1 MRLALGRAI
10 ARIWRGHLTTLP
22 ENLQAMKLRINGA
35 ELQVDDRH
43 ARTPLPWV
51 LRDVLGM
58 QGTKFGCGVGY
69 CAACTVLLDGRT
81 RNRARPR
88 LSAPSVS
95 RSSRSREFQ
104 GQWWTQSATRGIAA
118 TSSSA
123 ATVSL
128 ARRWLPCRYWSQTR
142 HRMQRRIAM
151 WMTPGTAGNASVLC
165 MAYNSRP

>member
-10 ARIWRGHLTTLP
+10 ARIWRGHLTTLA

-104 GQWWTQSATRGIAA
+104 GQWWTQSATRGIAQCRPVRLL
-118 TSSSA
+118 SA
-123 ATVSL
+123 WPD
-128 ARRWLPCRYWSQTR
+128 ARGYSAPRVQSGARCCHDCDVDERQPLPLR
-142 HRMQRRIAM
+142 HL
-151 WMTPGTAGNASVLC
+151 P
-165 MAYNSRP
+165 